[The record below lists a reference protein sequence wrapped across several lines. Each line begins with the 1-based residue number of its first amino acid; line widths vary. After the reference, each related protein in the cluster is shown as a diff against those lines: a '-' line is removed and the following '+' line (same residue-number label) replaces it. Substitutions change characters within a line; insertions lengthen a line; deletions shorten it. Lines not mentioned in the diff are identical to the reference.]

1 MNKLDL
7 FLIGVIIGCVA
18 ILVIF
23 ISENKRINKEII
35 KLREEN
41 VYYKWQLNEVPSI
54 IESNKEEICK

>member
-18 ILVIF
+18 VLVIF
-23 ISENKRINKEII
+23 MSENKRINKEII

>member
-18 ILVIF
+18 VLVIF
-23 ISENKRINKEII
+23 MSENKRINKEII

-54 IESNKEEICK
+54 IESNKEVICK